1 MGGIGLKIDQKLIAE
16 PPLIE
21 HPRYA

>member
-1 MGGIGLKIDQKLIAE
+1 MGGIGLKIDQKLIAG

-21 HPRYA
+21 DPRYA

>member
-21 HPRYA
+21 DPRYA